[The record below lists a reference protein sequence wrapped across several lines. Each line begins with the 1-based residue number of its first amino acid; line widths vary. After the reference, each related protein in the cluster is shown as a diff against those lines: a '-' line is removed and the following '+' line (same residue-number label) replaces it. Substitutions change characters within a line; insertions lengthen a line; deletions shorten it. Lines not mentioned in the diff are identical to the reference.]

1 MNMKEKNEFYFKACL
16 KCRGDMCQER
26 DVYGAF
32 RKCLQCGR
40 IFELESPQPG
50 GEKVESGRLAA

>member
-1 MNMKEKNEFYFKACL
+1 MY
-16 KCRGDMCQER
+16 QER